1 MQRRFQKCL
10 SEILVCLQELYSYIT
25 VAHWFNISFQVHLMD
40 LWEWHS
46 FCHQCDQAEKLLF
59 YLHFCSWKYTFD
71 TWFVIADTSQL
82 IYDSRVKRHRA
93 RQNELAI
100 ISKTYNILWHQMWK
114 SSACIFCHTEIIIKQ
129 NGNLLEFWLS
139 FQTTCYVF
147 FTFFFP
153 FFSRRQKAQ
162 LYFCIIFSVFCIHS
176 CVPIDMKS
184 KLKKKRRSHQNATK
198 ISMKKPQ
205 KIYMSV

>member
-100 ISKTYNILWHQMWK
+100 ISKTYNTLWHQMWK

-147 FTFFFP
+147 FTFFPSLF
-153 FFSRRQKAQ
+153 KKVEGT
-162 LYFCIIFSVFCIHS
+162 IIFLYYIFCLLHS
-176 CVPIDMKS
+176 LLCSYRYEIQIKEKEKEPPKC
-184 KLKKKRRSHQNATK
+184 H
-198 ISMKKPQ
+198 
-205 KIYMSV
+205 

>member
-46 FCHQCDQAEKLLF
+46 FCHQCDQAEKSLF
-59 YLHFCSWKYTFD
+59 YLHFCSWKYSFD

-100 ISKTYNILWHQMWK
+100 ISKTYNTLWHLMWK
-114 SSACIFCHTEIIIKQ
+114 SSMCTFCHTEIIKW
-129 NGNLLEFWLS
+129 NGNLLEFWLG
-139 FQTTCYVF
+139 VF
-147 FTFFFP
+147 KLPAMCFSHFFP
-153 FFSRRQKAQ
+153 FLLKNVESR
-162 LYFCIIFSVFCIHS
+162 IIFLYYIICILHS
-176 CVPIDMKS
+176 LLCSYSYEIQIKENRKVPPKW
-184 KLKKKRRSHQNATK
+184 H
-198 ISMKKPQ
+198 
-205 KIYMSV
+205 